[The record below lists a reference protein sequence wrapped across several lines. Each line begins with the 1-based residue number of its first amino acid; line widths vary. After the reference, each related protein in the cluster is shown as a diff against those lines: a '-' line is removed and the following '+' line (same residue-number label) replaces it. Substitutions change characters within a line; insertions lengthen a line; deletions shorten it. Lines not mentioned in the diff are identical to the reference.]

1 MDKKEIIED
10 FNKNKI
16 KRVCLISLF
25 GSWILLL
32 PKYRII
38 HPSFI
43 ISFMSFILFLNFP
56 ILVTFSNTKPLY
68 YEDLFLNT
76 SLLPRLEITE
86 KSKESFKKTFTS
98 VLVFTNSILS
108 GLLYDY
114 WVMRTKNASSLVEII
129 GISGGILKIFQII
142 NHSIGI
148 ITLKIIKYT
157 IKTKINSM
165 DYDNEENEDN
175 F

>member
-1 MDKKEIIED
+1 MNKEELIED
-10 FNKNKI
+10 FNKNKL
-16 KRVCLISLF
+16 KRISLPFLF
-25 GSWILLL
+25 GLWILLL
-32 PKYRII
+32 PKYKIV
-38 HPSFI
+38 HPSFV
-43 ISFMSFILFLNFP
+43 ISLMSFILFLNFP
-56 ILVTFSNTKPLY
+56 IIVTFSNTKPLY

-86 KSKESFKKTFTS
+86 QSKESFKKIFTF
-98 VLVFTNSILS
+98 VLVFTNSILT

-114 WVMRTKNASSLVEII
+114 WIIKTKNTSSIVEII
-129 GISGGILKIFQII
+129 GISGGILKIFQVI

-157 IKTKINSM
+157 IKTKISNM
-165 DYDNEENEDN
+165 EYENEINDQQ

>member
-1 MDKKEIIED
+1 MNKEELLED
-10 FNKNKI
+10 FNKNKF
-16 KRVCLISLF
+16 KRISLPFLF
-25 GSWILLL
+25 GLWILLL
-32 PKYRII
+32 PKYKIV
-38 HPSFI
+38 HPSFV

-56 ILVTFSNTKPLY
+56 IIVTFSNTKPLY

-86 KSKESFKKTFTS
+86 QSKESFKKIFTF
-98 VLVFTNSILS
+98 VLVFTNSILT

-114 WVMRTKNASSLVEII
+114 WIIKTKNTSSIVEII
-129 GISGGILKIFQII
+129 GISGGILKIFQVI

-148 ITLKIIKYT
+148 VTLKIIKYT
-157 IKTKINSM
+157 IKTKISNM
-165 DYDNEENEDN
+165 EYENEIDEQQ

>member
-1 MDKKEIIED
+1 MNKEELLED
-10 FNKNKI
+10 FNKNKF
-16 KRVCLISLF
+16 KRISLPFLF
-25 GSWILLL
+25 GLWILLL
-32 PKYRII
+32 PKYKIV
-38 HPSFI
+38 HPSFV

-56 ILVTFSNTKPLY
+56 IIVTFSNTKPLY

-86 KSKESFKKTFTS
+86 QSKETFKKIFTF
-98 VLVFTNSILS
+98 VLVFTNSILT

-114 WVMRTKNASSLVEII
+114 WIIKTKNTSSIVEII
-129 GISGGILKIFQII
+129 GISGGILKIFQVI

-148 ITLKIIKYT
+148 VTLKIIKYT
-157 IKTKINSM
+157 IKTKISNM
-165 DYDNEENEDN
+165 EYENEIDEQQ